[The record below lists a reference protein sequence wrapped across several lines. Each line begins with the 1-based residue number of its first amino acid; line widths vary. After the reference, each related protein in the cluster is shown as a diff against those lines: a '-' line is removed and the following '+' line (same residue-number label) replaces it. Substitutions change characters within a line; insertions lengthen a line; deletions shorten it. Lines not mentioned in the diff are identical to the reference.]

1 MAQIDFSNAVLEPVG
16 NTHMNPY
23 MSFEPTTNLSIAI
36 CDSSGTRI
44 GSVTTKQRLVDE
56 SGKFVMLFIGS
67 INSGI
72 ASSTEMYIGM
82 GTQNP
87 WTKYWKISNISFS
100 GGDTFTLQI
109 KSEFV

>member
-1 MAQIDFSNAVLEPVG
+1 MAQIDFSNAVLEPVD

-23 MSFEPTTNLSIAI
+23 MSFEPTTNQSMAI
-36 CDSSGTRI
+36 CDSTGARI
-44 GSVTTKQRLVDE
+44 GTITTKQRLIDE
-56 SGKFVMLFIGS
+56 TGKFVMLYIGS
-67 INSGI
+67 IASGTS
-72 ASSTEMYIGM
+72 ASTEMYIGM

-109 KSEFV
+109 KSEFI